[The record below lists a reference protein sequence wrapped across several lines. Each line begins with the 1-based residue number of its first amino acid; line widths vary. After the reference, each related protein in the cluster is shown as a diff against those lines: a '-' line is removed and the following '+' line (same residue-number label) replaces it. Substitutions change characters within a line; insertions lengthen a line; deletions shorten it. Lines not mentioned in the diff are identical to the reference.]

1 MQETIERLRTEALAA
16 IHAAADD
23 AALEAV
29 RVGVLGRKGSQTGLL
44 RGLKDLDAEAR
55 REAGAALNAAK
66 DELTAALETRQAA
79 IGSSRPVVSSGY
91 DLTLPGRAPAPTG
104 SRHPLLTVLESI
116 CDIFHGMGFSRDD
129 GPEVELDYY
138 NFTALNFPDD
148 HPARDIQDTFYISD
162 KVLLRTQ
169 TSPVQV
175 RMMERNEPPLA
186 CVFPGRVYRNENA
199 DASHSSEFF
208 QIEGLVVDRAVSM
221 SDLKDTVDTF
231 VMNFFGGSAATR
243 FRPHYFPF
251 TEPSVEVD
259 VGYTI
264 EKGQRVIGGSG
275 DAPGGGWM
283 EVLGSGMVNRRV
295 IENCGL
301 DPDEWQGFAFGTGVD
316 RLAMLKYGMND
327 LRAFFDGDL
336 RWLRHYGF
344 SALDVPTLSGGVGA

>member
-1 MQETIERLRTEALAA
+1 MQETIERLRAEALAA
-16 IHAAADD
+16 IGAAADE

-29 RVGVLGRKGSQTGLL
+29 RVSVLGRKGSLTGLL
-44 RGLKDLDAEAR
+44 RGLKDLGDEAR

-66 DELTAALETRQAA
+66 DDLNAALTAREAQLGAGRPAA
-79 IGSSRPVVSSGY
+79 SSGY
-91 DLTLPGRAPAPTG
+91 DLTLPGRAPAPSG
-104 SRHPLLTVLESI
+104 SLHPLQTVLEEI

-148 HPARDIQDTFYISD
+148 HPARDIQDTFYIND

-175 RMMERNEPPLA
+175 RMMERREPPLA

-221 SDLKDTVDTF
+221 ADLKDTVDTF
-231 VMNFFGGSAATR
+231 VRNYFGASAPTR

-259 VGYTI
+259 MQCILCGG
-264 EKGQRVIGGSG
+264 KGCGTCKQ
-275 DAPGGGWM
+275 GGWLEIM
-283 EVLGSGMVNRRV
+283 GAGMVHPNVFRAA
-295 IENCGL
+295 GY
-301 DPDEWQGFAFGTGVD
+301 PDDRYTGFAFGMGID
-316 RLAMLKYGMND
+316 RIAMLKYGISDIRLLYEND
-327 LRAFFDGDL
+327 LRFLNQF
-336 RWLRHYGF
+336 R
-344 SALDVPTLSGGVGA
+344 GVQ

>member
-29 RVGVLGRKGSQTGLL
+29 RVGVLGRKGSLTGLL

-79 IGSSRPVVSSGY
+79 LGSSRPVVSSGY

-259 VGYTI
+259 MQCIMCGG
-264 EKGQRVIGGSG
+264 KGCGVCKQSG
-275 DAPGGGWM
+275 WLEIMGA
-283 EVLGSGMVNRRV
+283 GMVHPNVFRAA
-295 IENCGL
+295 GY
-301 DPDEWQGFAFGTGVD
+301 PDDRYTGFAFGMGID
-316 RLAMLKYGMND
+316 RIAMLKYGISDIRLLYEND
-327 LRAFFDGDL
+327 LRFLNQF
-336 RWLRHYGF
+336 R
-344 SALDVPTLSGGVGA
+344 GVQ

>member
-259 VGYTI
+259 MQCIMCGG
-264 EKGQRVIGGSG
+264 KGCGVCKQSG
-275 DAPGGGWM
+275 WLEIMGA
-283 EVLGSGMVNRRV
+283 GMVHPNVFRAA
-295 IENCGL
+295 GY
-301 DPDEWQGFAFGTGVD
+301 PDDRYTGFAFGMGID
-316 RLAMLKYGMND
+316 RIAMLKYGISDIRLLYEND
-327 LRAFFDGDL
+327 LRFLNQF
-336 RWLRHYGF
+336 R
-344 SALDVPTLSGGVGA
+344 GVQ